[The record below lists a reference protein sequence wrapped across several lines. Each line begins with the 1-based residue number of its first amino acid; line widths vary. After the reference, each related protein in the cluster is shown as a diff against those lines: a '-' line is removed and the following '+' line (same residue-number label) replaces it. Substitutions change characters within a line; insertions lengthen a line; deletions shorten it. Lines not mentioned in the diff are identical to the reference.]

1 MDRRHPD
8 IPSTMSSVILQDKLR
23 RELGYQNIIVT
34 DAMDMGAITQQY
46 TIEEAAVGCIKAGAD
61 IVLCPKDLVKAFDA
75 VIAAVE
81 NGAITEERINQSAR
95 RILRLKAK

>member
-1 MDRRHPD
+1 M
-8 IPSTMSSVILQDKLR
+8 
-23 RELGYQNIIVT
+23 
-34 DAMDMGAITQQY
+34 
-46 TIEEAAVGCIKAGAD
+46 GCIKAGAD

>member
-34 DAMDMGAITQQY
+34 DAMDMGAIT
-46 TIEEAAVGCIKAGAD
+46 
-61 IVLCPKDLVKAFDA
+61 
-75 VIAAVE
+75 
-81 NGAITEERINQSAR
+81 EERINQSAR
-95 RILRLKAK
+95 HILRLKAK

>member
-1 MDRRHPD
+1 MDCRHPD

-46 TIEEAAVGCIKAGAD
+46 TIEEATVGCIQAGAD
-61 IVLCPKDLVKAFDA
+61 IVLCPKVLVKAFDA